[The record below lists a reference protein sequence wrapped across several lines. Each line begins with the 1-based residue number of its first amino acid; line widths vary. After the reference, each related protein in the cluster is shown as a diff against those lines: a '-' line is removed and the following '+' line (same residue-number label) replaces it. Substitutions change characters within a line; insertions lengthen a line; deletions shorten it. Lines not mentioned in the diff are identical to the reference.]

1 MDKKMTSG
9 EIAKAAGVSQKA
21 VRLYDEKG
29 LLKPTDYSEG
39 NYRLYDEAALQVLEK
54 IVALKQ
60 IGFSLEEIRDNLIAG
75 DAVDIEE
82 ALRIQLKNMEEK
94 RYQIQKVIDAIN
106 RTLERKTVSG
116 SGEGSLGNKEK
127 KLDWDDVAL
136 IVQSVSLDQKAAER
150 HWNALK
156 HTEGEE
162 DWYVK
167 IFKSLNIK
175 ENEKVLD
182 LGCGFAKLWRNNW
195 SVIPV
200 GTKVYGYDIHGSWA
214 DNFAEFIDDNRASL
228 PADVDISV
236 DFDDLEEASTWERI
250 DAGKKYSLIVAHY
263 INYMLKDPEALVER
277 ASEVLDENGM
287 FSFNGEA
294 VSSWNYYFKEVLN
307 EIGIKTDF
315 IDSILAAQ
323 TKKNKACCE
332 MLERHFKQVESVIL
346 KNRWHYDSADELLDR
361 MKELYPDQIK
371 LFDEKSEKI
380 KAYFSDRISSEGE
393 IVIEI
398 GSQFW
403 HCRL

>member
-136 IVQSVSLDQKAAER
+136 IVQSVSLDQKADER

-294 VSSWNYYFKEVLN
+294 VSSWNYYFKEVLDAS
-307 EIGIKTDF
+307 GIKTDF

-323 TKKNKACCE
+323 TKKNRACCE

>member
-82 ALRIQLKNMEEK
+82 ALRIQLKNMEDK

-106 RTLERKTVSG
+106 RTLERKTGTGDG
-116 SGEGSLGNKEK
+116 SPDNK

-136 IVQSVSLDQKAAER
+136 IVQSVSLDQKADER

-167 IFKSLNIK
+167 IFKSLNIR

-195 SVIPV
+195 SEIPM

-214 DNFAEFIDDNRASL
+214 DNFAEFIDDNRATL

-236 DFDDLEEASTWERI
+236 NFEDLEDASTWKKI
-250 DAGKKYSLIVAHY
+250 DADKKYSLIIAHY
-263 INYMLKDPEALVER
+263 IQYMLKDPEALVER
-277 ASEVLDENGM
+277 ASKVLNNNGV

-294 VSSWNYYFKEVLN
+294 VSSWNYFFKEVLN
-307 EIGIKTDF
+307 ESGIKTDF
-315 IDSILAAQ
+315 IDSILATQ
-323 TKKNKACCE
+323 TKKNRACRE
-332 MLERHFKQVESVIL
+332 MLERYFKQVESVIL
-346 KNRWHYDSADELLDR
+346 KNRWHYDSSDELLDR
-361 MKELYPDQIK
+361 MKELYPDQSK
-371 LFDEKSEKI
+371 LFEEKSERI
-380 KAYFSDRISSEGE
+380 KSYFNDRISSDGE

-398 GSQFW
+398 DSQFW